1 MLLLVLPRLKSTSL
15 FNLLDFTGF
24 HQHGIKLQ
32 NAKDKLS
39 GRTYN
44 VFLSASK
51 FYVKMQGDKRE
62 AQQQKLIS
70 AFSNLV
76 RRDREH
82 VQLRVPDLS
91 GSGSVPLDVLLL
103 GFFLW
108 SRCQRSG
115 EEEKSLVS
123 ACQRHY
129 VLSRLCGKRV
139 SLDPKEPLGANPSAY
154 LFQPPPDWLGLDGH
168 HYLQCFSI

>member
-1 MLLLVLPRLKSTSL
+1 MGSPLLLKLMLLLVLPRLKSTSL

-39 GRTYN
+39 
-44 VFLSASK
+44 
-51 FYVKMQGDKRE
+51 
-62 AQQQKLIS
+62 
-70 AFSNLV
+70 V

-82 VQLRVPDLS
+82 VQLRVPDLP

-139 SLDPKEPLGANPSAY
+139 SLDPKEPLGTNPSAY
-154 LFQPPPDWLGLDGH
+154 LFHPPPNWLGLDGH